1 VMAPWRPSVRGVVV
15 GAAVGGIGRA
25 TVVALHLTELTSV
38 TAPLLLVAAA
48 IGAAIGAL
56 AGLVGRALL
65 GTLVGA
71 TLTALVFALTLPV
84 AFLVT
89 TIGAGTMPSI
99 AATIGIGALSGL
111 AGGVAAG
118 RAAAN
123 ERWPAKAP
131 R

>member
-1 VMAPWRPSVRGVVV
+1 VTTRWRPSVSGVVV

-25 TVVALHLTELTSV
+25 AVVALHLTELTSV
-38 TAPLLLVAAA
+38 TAPIVLVAAA

-65 GTLVGA
+65 GALVGA
-71 TLTALVFALTLPV
+71 ALTALVFALTLPI

-89 TIGAGTMPSI
+89 SVGAGTMPSI
-99 AATIGIGALSGL
+99 VATIGIGAVSGL
-111 AGGVAAG
+111 AGGVAAR

-123 ERWPAKAP
+123 ERWPARVP